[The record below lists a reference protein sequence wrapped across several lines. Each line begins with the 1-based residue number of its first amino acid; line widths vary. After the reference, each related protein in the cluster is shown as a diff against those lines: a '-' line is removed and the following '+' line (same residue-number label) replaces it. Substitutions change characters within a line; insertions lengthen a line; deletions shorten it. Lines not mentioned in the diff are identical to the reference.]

1 MSEQAVTFKNPVRI
15 LKHANGTEVTAQEAY
30 DAFMNT
36 RVLIVE
42 GENTYEAISMVW
54 YDNNSAQ
61 TDSTNVGYVK
71 LSWVENSNGAVVF
84 GSCSVGN
91 SSLVPKQQG

>member
-1 MSEQAVTFKNPVRI
+1 MAAPAQK

-36 RVLIVE
+36 RVLIVK
-42 GENTYEAISMVW
+42 GENTYEAINMVW

-61 TDSTNVGYVK
+61 TDPTNVGYVQ
-71 LSWVENSNGAVVF
+71 LSYVVDSS
-84 GSCSVGN
+84 GTASIGTIQVGN
-91 SSLVPKQQG
+91 KSLVPA

>member
-1 MSEQAVTFKNPVRI
+1 MAGPTPK

-36 RVLIVE
+36 RVLIVKD
-42 GENTYEAISMVW
+42 GTTHEAINMVW

-61 TDSTNVGYVK
+61 TGPTNVGYVK
-71 LSWVENSNGAVVF
+71 LSYVVDSS
-84 GSCSVGN
+84 GTASISTITVGN
-91 SSLVPKQQG
+91 ASLVPA

>member
-1 MSEQAVTFKNPVRI
+1 MASAEV

-36 RVLIVE
+36 RVLIVL
-42 GENTYEAISMVW
+42 GETTHEAISMVW

-61 TDSTNVGYVK
+61 TDPTNVGYVK
-71 LSWVENSNGAVVF
+71 LSYVTKVNTAVAINNVQA
-84 GSCSVGN
+84 GN
-91 SSLVPKQQG
+91 SSLVPLQQG

>member
-1 MSEQAVTFKNPVRI
+1 MAAPAQK

-36 RVLIVE
+36 RVLIVDN
-42 GENTYEAISMVW
+42 GITYEAINMVW

-71 LSWVENSNGAVVF
+71 LSYVVDSS
-84 GSCSVGN
+84 GTASISTITVGN
-91 SSLVPKQQG
+91 SSLVPA

>member
-1 MSEQAVTFKNPVRI
+1 MPGIPV
-15 LKHANGTEVTAQEAY
+15 LKHADGTAVTAQEAY

-42 GENTYEAISMVW
+42 NKTTHEATGMVW

-61 TDSTNVGYVK
+61 TDPANVGYVK
-71 LSWVENSNGAVVF
+71 LSYVTKVNAVVVINETT
-84 GSCSVGN
+84 VGD
-91 SSLVPKQQG
+91 SSLVPA